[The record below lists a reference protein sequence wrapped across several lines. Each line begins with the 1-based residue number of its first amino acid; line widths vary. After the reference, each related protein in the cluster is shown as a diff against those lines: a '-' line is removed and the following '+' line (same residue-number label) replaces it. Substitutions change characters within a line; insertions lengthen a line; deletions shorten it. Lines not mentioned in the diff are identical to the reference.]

1 MKNKDYDNDFKDNVS
16 DNDLFED
23 EYDEF
28 SDSFEDEEL
37 FDEDGDFEEELPEE
51 DFEEDFDDAFDED
64 FLEEGEAHENGRN
77 IYYYKDEDNYE
88 EEMILEDTED
98 DEPVKKK
105 KKPLWKKILIGA
117 GCVILALVLLV
128 CFLLFTDTGR
138 KMGLGC
144 VGKFIHSNMITED
157 EYANDDDFVPVTLD
171 EDELATP
178 GPEDPASVNDANAPR
193 HEDYVKT
200 YLIFGIEEIGGA
212 SNTDAL
218 MLVSI
223 NKKDNKIKLTSLLRD
238 TYVDIPGY
246 FPNKLN
252 SAYARGAYGA
262 TNSAEAKKNGASL
275 LIQVIENTYDVDI
288 SGYACVNFESFEKI
302 VDRLGGI
309 DIELGKT
316 EAQYLN
322 KTNYISNP
330 AYRNVSAGW
339 NHLNGN
345 QVLGYCRVRKV
356 VTLGGANNDYG
367 RTVRQRR
374 VINAIIAKFKSTP
387 LLDMIPV
394 MQDCLAYIY
403 TNLTEDQITDTL
415 VDVIDN
421 NIFETESMRLPAD
434 NLFED
439 SGKKGIYNGSKNIT
453 YALVMGDHLQ
463 ENIEKFHQFLFLDE
477 EKQEATETPVDNGQT
492 ATTAAAP
499 VDEAL
504 PK

>member
-1 MKNKDYDNDFKDNVS
+1 MKKKDFDDDFQDFDES
-16 DNDLFED
+16 DD
-23 EYDEF
+23 
-28 SDSFEDEEL
+28 EL
-37 FDEDGDFEEELPEE
+37 FDKEDSDFSDTFVDEEIFDTDDYGEDDFYDDNEPEPEE
-51 DFEEDFDDAFDED
+51 SDLDYEDEVP
-64 FLEEGEAHENGRN
+64 EGHDGH

-88 EEMILEDTED
+88 EEMLLEETED
-98 DEPVKKK
+98 EEPVTKK
-105 KKPLWKKILIGA
+105 KKPLWKKILIGF
-117 GCVILALVLLV
+117 GCAIGALVLLV

-138 KMGLGC
+138 RLGLGC
-144 VGKFIHSNMITED
+144 VGKFLHNNMITED
-157 EYANDDDFVPVTLD
+157 EFGDDTDFVPIELD
-171 EDELATP
+171 KDEIVPSGIEGGTIGAT
-178 GPEDPASVNDANAPR
+178 ESAHRS
-193 HEDYVKT
+193 EDYVKT
-200 YLIFGIEEIGGA
+200 FLIFGIEEIGGA
-212 SNTDAL
+212 SNTDAI

-223 NKKDNKIKLTSLLRD
+223 NKKDGKIKLTSLLRD

-262 TNSAEAKKNGASL
+262 TTSAEAKKNGAAL
-275 LIQVIENTYDVDI
+275 LIEVIENTYDVDI

-316 EAQYLN
+316 EAAYLN

-330 AYRNVSAGW
+330 SNRCVSAGW

-374 VINAIIAKFKSTP
+374 VINAIISKFKSSS
-387 LLDMIPV
+387 LLDMIPI
-394 MQDCLAYIY
+394 MQDCLSYIY

-421 NIFETESMRLPAD
+421 SIFETESMRLPTD
-434 NLFED
+434 ELFSD
-439 SGKKGIYNGSKNIT
+439 SGKTGIYNGSKNIT
-453 YALVMGDHLQ
+453 YALVMGDHHQ
-463 ENIEKFHQFLFLDE
+463 ENIDKFHQFLFLDE
-477 EKQEATETPVDNGQT
+477 EEQQTTPGADASSQPAT
-492 ATTAAAP
+492 ATAAP

-504 PK
+504 PKN